1 MISVPT
7 STGSVPTPTPAQQ
20 GPDEVYLMMAAAQM
34 HKEGRLI
41 QTAQQS
47 IGPDED
53 IYNSLMRGEEPGSKL
68 ESGKS
73 GSAEWEGQPNPDV
86 STGPTRY
93 EPQKNDI
100 QNLFRNRIRTQVGDK
115 PLGQKI

>member
-41 QTAQQS
+41 QS
-47 IGPDED
+47 GIPDTVQ
-53 IYNSLMRGEEPGSKL
+53 G
-68 ESGKS
+68 
-73 GSAEWEGQPNPDV
+73 GQPLQPYKPGYGEGEAQGHLDLGGEV
-86 STGPTRY
+86 GEKQT
-93 EPQKNDI
+93 PQIGDI